1 MTTTFPFQPTNER
14 IAARHRGEVVLL
26 NQTRPEM
33 DMMSDYTMTIDG
45 RAAGAPGG
53 LQVMNPATGDVFA
66 SAPDCSPAE
75 LNAAVEAARRA
86 YLSWGKRPIAE
97 RQDMVRRAG
106 ERLIEYADELAQLF
120 TREQGRPVRGAKLE
134 ITGAGAWMQAV
145 ATMAPPAHVMVD
157 SDQQRI
163 ETRYVPLG
171 VVCAIAPWNFP
182 VNLAMWKVAP
192 ALVAGNTMVLKPS
205 PFTPL
210 CTLKIGELFRDI
222 FPPGV
227 LNVISGGD
235 ALGPM
240 MTAHPGFAKISFTGS
255 TATGKRVMESAA
267 KDLKRLTLELGG
279 NDAAI
284 VLPDVDLDEVAPK
297 IFFGAFANTAQI
309 CVATKRLYVH
319 EDVYEGLRDRLV
331 AIARGTKV
339 GDGAEQG
346 TGLGP
351 IQNHRQYE
359 CVVQLLEDAKAQGL
373 TLHQGGDVPASGY
386 FIPITIVDDPPE
398 ASRVVQEEAFGPILP
413 MLRFS
418 DVDEVIARA
427 NDSPYGLAGAVWSK
441 DVDRAVDIAR
451 RLETG
456 TVWINQN
463 LNLRP
468 DTPFAGH
475 KQSGFGVE
483 NGIEGLLEYM
493 APQSVYVAR
502 S

>member
-1 MTTTFPFQPTNER
+1 
-14 IAARHRGEVVLL
+14 
-26 NQTRPEM
+26 
-33 DMMSDYTMTIDG
+33 MMSDYKMTIDG
-45 RAAGAPGG
+45 QAAGVPGG
-53 LQVMNPATGDVFA
+53 LPVVNPATGEVFA
-66 SAPDCSPAE
+66 SAPDCSAAE
-75 LNAAVEAARRA
+75 LDAAVEAARRA
-86 YLSWGKRPIAE
+86 YVSWSKRPIAE
-97 RQDMVRRAG
+97 RQSMVRRAG
-106 ERLIEYADELAQLF
+106 ERLIEHADELARLF

-145 ATMAPPAHVMVD
+145 AAMSPPVHVTED

-163 ETRYVPLG
+163 ETHYVPLG

-235 ALGPM
+235 DLGPM

-284 VLPDVDLDEVAPK
+284 VLPDVNLDEVAAK
-297 IFFGAFANTAQI
+297 IFFGAFANAAQI

-319 EDVYEGLRDRLV
+319 EDVYDGLRDRLV

-351 IQNHRQYE
+351 IQNRRQYE
-359 CVVQLLEDAKAQGL
+359 RVLELLEDAKTQGL
-373 TLHQGGDVPASGY
+373 ILHQGGDVPASGY
-386 FIPITIVDDPPE
+386 FIPITIVDNPPE

-418 DVDEVIARA
+418 DVEEVIARA

-441 DVDRAVDIAR
+441 DVDRAIDIAR

-483 NGIEGLLEYM
+483 NGLEGLLEYM

>member
-1 MTTTFPFQPTNER
+1 
-14 IAARHRGEVVLL
+14 
-26 NQTRPEM
+26 
-33 DMMSDYTMTIDG
+33 
-45 RAAGAPGG
+45 
-53 LQVMNPATGDVFA
+53 
-66 SAPDCSPAE
+66 
-75 LNAAVEAARRA
+75 
-86 YLSWGKRPIAE
+86 
-97 RQDMVRRAG
+97 
-106 ERLIEYADELAQLF
+106 
-120 TREQGRPVRGAKLE
+120 
-134 ITGAGAWMQAV
+134 MQAV

-163 ETRYVPLG
+163 ETHYVPLG

-235 ALGPM
+235 ALGPL

-319 EDVYEGLRDRLV
+319 EDVYDGLRDRLV

-351 IQNHRQYE
+351 IQNQRQYE
-359 CVVQLLEDAKAQGL
+359 RVLELLEDARAQGL
-373 TLHQGGDVPASGY
+373 TLHQGGEAPASGY
-386 FIPITIVDDPPE
+386 FIPITIVDNPPE
-398 ASRVVQEEAFGPILP
+398 EARVVQEEAFGPILP

-418 DVDEVIARA
+418 DVEEVIARA

-441 DVDRAVDIAR
+441 DVERAVDIAH

-456 TVWINQN
+456 TVWVNQN

-483 NGIEGLLEYM
+483 NGLEGLLEYM
-493 APQSVYVAR
+493 APRSVYVAR